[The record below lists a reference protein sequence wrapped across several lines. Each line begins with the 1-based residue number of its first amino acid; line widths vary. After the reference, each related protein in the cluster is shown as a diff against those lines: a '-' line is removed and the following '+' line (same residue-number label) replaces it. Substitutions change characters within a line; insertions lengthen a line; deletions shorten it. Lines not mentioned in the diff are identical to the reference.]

1 MLLRDDLL
9 FLDALSAVS
18 RGNNDTFK
26 DVVKLLDGF
35 GQLVRLMS
43 NGNERE
49 VATTQDNSTLFRGFF
64 FFQFLSLIF
73 LLLLLLLLFIYL
85 FTYLFILTF

>member
-64 FFQFLSLIF
+64 K
-73 LLLLLLLLFIYL
+73 IYL
-85 FTYLFILTF
+85 YKKRKLLYVQNY